1 MNLKQILFSV
11 FLLFILIPVHLF
23 GQKLVLT
30 VEDVKTAQPIPFVH
44 VLIQDL
50 QTGKEHFLAGD
61 YQGKVE
67 TERIPKAKITIT
79 ALGYDG
85 FNDTLSITTN
95 RIFQLNP
102 LSFDIHEVVVTG
114 QIEPQRVDQSIYK
127 VKVIGAKEIE
137 DKAAVNLNDLMTSEL
152 KFRTFNDGILGSSLS
167 IQGLSGN
174 NVKVLIDGV
183 PVLGREGGNVDLSQ
197 LNLNNVDHIEIVEGP
212 LSVLYGSNSLAGA
225 INIITKENK
234 LNRWK
239 LTLNSY
245 LESVGKYNFDGAFNY
260 RKKNSSFMLSG
271 GRNFNQ
277 EKDLD
282 PSVRSTLWKP
292 KEQYLGDFI
301 YIFDDSKNKL
311 KFKTSL
317 LRELMIDK
325 GTPRPPYG
333 EIARDVYLTTVR
345 KIFSLN
351 YDRRLSQDK
360 ALALLIS
367 YSDYSRKN
375 EDFLK
380 DLTSLEMTSTALDT
394 TISVNWIARGEWKN
408 FAEKRT
414 FNYQFG
420 FDVNHESGRGDK
432 ILDGEKAIGDYAIYW
447 TGQYKHLKLLQVQP
461 GLRYSYNSAFKTPL
475 VPSVNIKISPVPLVD
490 FRFSYVRGFR
500 SPGIKELYMDF
511 HDTNHNLEGNPDL
524 QPEYGHNFNFS
535 GNINTDKL
543 HKVHYSNVKVDLFY
557 NSMQNKID
565 LAAVNSDELHYQYI
579 NIALY
584 GTTGGFLQ
592 FEYKYHPYLNFS
604 AGFGQTG
611 YLTSSDGETLSYD
624 TIHWSKDF
632 TASFTH
638 NWIAINVQT
647 SVFYK
652 YNGSLPR
659 YTINEDNML
668 EFSYMQPYHT
678 LDLSLASDFLRSRLK
693 VSAGIK
699 NLFDNYVVGQSASSG
714 GAHTGE
720 GGMPVSMGRSVFL
733 KLSYQFF

>member
-1 MNLKQILFSV
+1 MKIKE
-11 FLLFILIPVHLF
+11 FLLTGAIILLLNP
-23 GQKLVLT
+23 LVGYSQQVTLT
-30 VEDVKTAQPIPFVH
+30 IEDIKTSNPISYVN
-44 VLIQDL
+44 VQIKDL
-50 QTGKEHFLAGD
+50 QEGKNYYYAGD
-61 YQGKVE
+61 YDGRVE
-67 TERIPKAKITIT
+67 VGSHKNVKIIVTAVGYEQFVDTIS
-79 ALGYDG
+79 L
-85 FNDTLSITTN
+85 LSTRKIA
-95 RIFQLNP
+95 LNP
-102 LSFDIHEVVVTG
+102 VSFDIHEVVVTG

-197 LNLNNVDHIEIVEGP
+197 LNLYNVDHIEIVEGP

-234 LNRWK
+234 FNRWK
-239 LTLNSY
+239 AVLNSY
-245 LESVGKYNFDGAFNY
+245 LESVGKYNFDGAFHY
-260 RKKNSSFMLSG
+260 RKNNSSFMISG

-311 KFKTSL
+311 KLKSSL
-317 LRELMIDK
+317 LHELMIDK

-345 KIFSLN
+345 KVFSLN
-351 YDRRLSQDK
+351 YDRKLSQDK
-360 ALALLIS
+360 GLGLLIS
-367 YSDYSRKN
+367 FSDYSRKN

-380 DLTSLEMTSTALDT
+380 DLTTLEMTPTAVDT
-394 TISVNWIARGEWKN
+394 TISVNWIARAEWKN
-408 FAEKRT
+408 FAENRK

-420 FDVNHESGRGDK
+420 FDLNYESGKGDK
-432 ILDGEKAIGDYAIYW
+432 IQGLEKEISDYAIYW
-447 TGQYKHLKLLQVQP
+447 TGQYKHLKVIQIQP
-461 GLRYSYNSAFKTPL
+461 GLRYSYNTAFKTPL
-475 VPSVNIKISPVPLVD
+475 VPSINIKFSPMPLLD
-490 FRFSYVRGFR
+490 FRLSYVRGFR

-511 HDTNHNLEGNPDL
+511 HDTNHNLEGNPNL
-524 QPEYGHNFNFS
+524 KPEYGHNFNFS

-543 HKVHYSNVKVDLFY
+543 YKLHYSNIKIDLFF
-557 NSMQNKID
+557 NSMENKID
-565 LAAVNSDELHYQYI
+565 LAAVNAEELHYQYV
-579 NIALY
+579 NIARY
-584 GTTGGFLQ
+584 GTGGGFIQ
-592 FEYKYHPYLNFS
+592 FEYKFHPYLDFS
-604 AGFGQTG
+604 AGYGQTG
-611 YLTSSDGETLSYD
+611 YLTSTDGLDLNLD

-632 TASFTH
+632 TASISHSF
-638 NWIAINVQT
+638 IAINLET
-647 SVFYK
+647 SLFYK
-652 YNGSLPR
+652 FNGSLPR
-659 YTINEDNML
+659 YVINEDNIL
-668 EFSYMQPYHT
+668 EFSYLQPYHT
-678 LDLSLASDFLRSRLK
+678 LDLSLATDFLKSRLK
-693 VSAGIK
+693 LSGGIK
-699 NLFDNYVVGQSASSG
+699 NLFDNYTVGQSSAAG

-720 GGMPVSMGRSVFL
+720 GGMPVSMGRSIFL